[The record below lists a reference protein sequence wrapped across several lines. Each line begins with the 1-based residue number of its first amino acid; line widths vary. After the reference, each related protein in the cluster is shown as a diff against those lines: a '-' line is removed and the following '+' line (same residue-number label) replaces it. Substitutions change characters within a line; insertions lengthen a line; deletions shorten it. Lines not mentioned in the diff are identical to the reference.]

1 MLDSLFASIL
11 TTSSAA
17 ATLSLGKLLLCT
29 ATSLA
34 LGAAIAAI
42 HTFRNRYTK
51 GFVMTL
57 ALLPAVVQM
66 VILMVNGNLGTG
78 VAVAGAF
85 SLVRFR
91 SAPGSAREIGAI
103 FAAMGAGLMAGMG
116 YLGYAALFAL
126 ILGGITMAYHALG
139 FGGGN
144 AALRC
149 RTLHITIPEDLD
161 YTGVFDPILAQYATK
176 SELKQVKTTNMG
188 SLFKLTYDLTLRDG
202 GQEKA
207 LIDTLRQRNGNLEIS
222 LCQQETGPAG
232 L

>member
-1 MLDSLFASIL
+1 M

-91 SAPGSAREIGAI
+91 SAPGSAREICSI
-103 FAAMGAGLMAGMG
+103 FLAMAVGLATGMG
-116 YLGYAALFAL
+116 YLAAAALFVLVIGGAS
-126 ILGGITMAYHALG
+126 ILYTCLR
-139 FGGGN
+139 FGEQKQ
-144 AALRC
+144 LEKE
-149 RTLHITIPEDLD
+149 LKITIPETLD
-161 YTGVFDPILAQYATK
+161 YTDLFDDLFARYTAHWK
-176 SELKQVKTTNMG
+176 LEQVKTTNMG
-188 SLFKLTYDLTLRDG
+188 SLYRLDYRIELRDPA
-202 GQEKA
+202 QEKA
-207 LIDTLRQRNGNLEIS
+207 FLDELRCRNGNLEIVCGR
-222 LCQQETGPAG
+222 LPLLTEE

>member
-91 SAPGSAREIGAI
+91 SAPGSAREICSI
-103 FAAMGAGLMAGMG
+103 FLAMAVGLATGMG
-116 YLGYAALFAL
+116 YLAAAALFVLVIGGAS
-126 ILGGITMAYHALG
+126 ILYTCLR
-139 FGGGN
+139 FGEQKQ
-144 AALRC
+144 LEKE
-149 RTLHITIPEDLD
+149 LKITIPETLD
-161 YTGVFDPILAQYATK
+161 YTDLFDDLFARYTAHWK
-176 SELKQVKTTNMG
+176 LEQVKTTNMG
-188 SLFKLTYDLTLRDG
+188 SLYRLDYRIALRDPA
-202 GQEKA
+202 QEKVF
-207 LIDTLRQRNGNLEIS
+207 LDELRCRNGNLEIVCGR
-222 LCQQETGPAG
+222 LPLLTEE